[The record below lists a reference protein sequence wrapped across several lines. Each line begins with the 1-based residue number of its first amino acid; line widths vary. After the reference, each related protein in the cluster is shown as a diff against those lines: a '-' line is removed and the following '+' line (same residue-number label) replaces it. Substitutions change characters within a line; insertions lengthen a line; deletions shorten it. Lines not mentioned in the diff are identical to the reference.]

1 MAYIIKSI
9 SPVSGIN
16 SGTKILSCMHKCKIN
31 SEFYYDSE
39 RILDRINKAAVV
51 KEQLSA
57 ENTERNNSIK
67 QKANY
72 AKLNKLV

>member
-9 SPVSGIN
+9 SPVTGIN
-16 SGTKILSCMHKCKIN
+16 SGTKLLSCMQKCKFH
-31 SEFYYDSE
+31 SDFFYDSE

-51 KEQLSA
+51 NKRLLA